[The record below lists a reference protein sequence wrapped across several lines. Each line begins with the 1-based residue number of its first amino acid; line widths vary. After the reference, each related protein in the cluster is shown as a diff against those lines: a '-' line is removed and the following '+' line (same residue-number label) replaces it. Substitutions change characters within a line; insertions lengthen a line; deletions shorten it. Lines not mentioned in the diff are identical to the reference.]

1 MSLQTAPEWF
11 TVAGLA
17 IDIVAVVPLAWELL
31 LKKAAPQGSLHR
43 GLSGCPT
50 LLKFSGGGG
59 TIFFVPKTRFARA
72 FRSVVPPC
80 PTVPSPRVWDS
91 GTRGGELP
99 I

>member
-17 IDIVAVVPLAWELL
+17 IDIVAVVLLAWELL

-50 LLKFSGGGG
+50 
-59 TIFFVPKTRFARA
+59 
-72 FRSVVPPC
+72 VPP
-80 PTVPSPRVWDS
+80 PRVWDS